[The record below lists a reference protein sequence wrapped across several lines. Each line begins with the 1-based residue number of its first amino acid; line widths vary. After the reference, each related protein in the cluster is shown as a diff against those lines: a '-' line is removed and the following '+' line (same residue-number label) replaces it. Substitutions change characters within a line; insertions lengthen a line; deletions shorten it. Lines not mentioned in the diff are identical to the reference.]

1 MSTARILS
9 VPEGLA
15 FYTPY
20 DPAMLADFKARV
32 PATDRRWD
40 GTGKRWLVAVGQ
52 LPALERLCESHGLSL
67 VKKLAAGYDAPPTVQ
82 RIIQVRYI
90 GAPKERADGSI
101 TASGYAD
108 GDWCVV
114 FPQDV
119 LRAWF
124 DGPAPTGAPAATSTY
139 YGLLGLRRDAT
150 ADDIKRAH
158 RVMVKR
164 WHPDVNRDSDA
175 PDMMKRINQ
184 AYAILAEPK
193 LRAKYD
199 AGLILEASLKS
210 ADRPQVTTTHHW
222 RPPLRCGWLLVEGQE
237 RLGRLIASKIL
248 QWQDITD
255 TAGRVLV
262 TSWPMGADTFS
273 ESWV

>member
-1 MSTARILS
+1 MSTARIVS

-20 DPAMLADFKARV
+20 DAAMLAEFKATI

-40 GTGKRWLVAVGQ
+40 GAHKRWLVAVGQ
-52 LPALERLCESHGLSL
+52 LPALERLCTRHGLNV
-67 VKKLAAGYDAPPTVQ
+67 VKQLSAGYDAPPTVQ
-82 RIIQVRYI
+82 RILQVRYI
-90 GAPKERADGSI
+90 GAPKMKNDGAI
-101 TASGYAD
+101 LASGWAD
-108 GDWCVV
+108 GDWRVV

-124 DGPAPTGAPAATSTY
+124 DGPTAGAPAEMSF
-139 YGLLGLRRDAT
+139 YGLLGLRRDANEGE
-150 ADDIKRAH
+150 IKRAH

-164 WHPDVNRDSDA
+164 WHPDINRDSDA
-175 PDMMKRINQ
+175 PDMMKRINA
-184 AYAILAEPK
+184 AYAVLAEPK

-199 AGLILEASLKS
+199 AGLILEASLS
-210 ADRPQVTTTHHW
+210 TANRPQVSTVHQW

-237 RLGRLIASKIL
+237 RLGRLVVAKIL

-255 TAGRVLV
+255 AAGRVLV
-262 TSWPMGADTFS
+262 TSWPMGADTFV